1 MIQRIKKQEVK
12 KISPKPKQK
21 NEPMISNHVKLVTGS
36 NKLVNENNI
45 TITMP
50 QPIIKKKRK
59 KKPKISDEAKK
70 NYQETL
76 N

>member
-1 MIQRIKKQEVK
+1 
-12 KISPKPKQK
+12 
-21 NEPMISNHVKLVTGS
+21 MISNHVKLITGS

-45 TITMP
+45 TIAIP

-59 KKPKISDEAKK
+59 IKPKLSDEAKK

-76 N
+76 NEFE